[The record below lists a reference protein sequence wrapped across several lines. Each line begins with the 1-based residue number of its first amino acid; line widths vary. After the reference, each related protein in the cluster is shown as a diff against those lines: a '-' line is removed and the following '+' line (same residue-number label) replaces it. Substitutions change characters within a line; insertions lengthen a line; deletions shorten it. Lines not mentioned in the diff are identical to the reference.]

1 MLPAGFI
8 QDNWSRYMH
17 PSLYKAL
24 LTIALTF
31 IFLAGLVLP
40 FQRTGSA
47 EFVVSIF
54 SIILLLIFIILITI
68 EYRIQMKAALS
79 VRE

>member
-1 MLPAGFI
+1 MLLAGFT
-8 QDNWSRYMH
+8 QDDWSSYMH

-31 IFLAGLVLP
+31 IFLAGIVLP

-47 EFVVSIF
+47 EFVVTIF
-54 SIILLLIFIILITI
+54 SIILLFIFVILISI
-68 EYRIQMKAALS
+68 EYRFQLRTPSIKK
-79 VRE
+79 